1 MLLSSQHIL
10 QLRWY
15 LFFIDEL
22 HSTTFLTKINV
33 HESPNEACALDEQTV
48 NPCKSVWKA
57 IYGTVGIFFLIQ
69 FRSMNETTYL
79 PNLQ

>member
-15 LFFIDEL
+15 LYFLDAL
-22 HSTTFLTKINV
+22 HSTIFLTKINV
-33 HESPNEACALDEQTV
+33 HESQNEAGALDKQTV
-48 NPCKSVWKA
+48 NP
-57 IYGTVGIFFLIQ
+57 YGRQFTVMWQFFFLIQ
-69 FRSMNETTYL
+69 FRSMNETTHL